1 MQMTRTMTPITRI
14 LSVSMLAL
22 ALVLSLPLAAQEASQ
37 ETQETE
43 RVTAEDI
50 QAEFDEAFET
60 IRAYSKNQRDEA
72 VAAMRET
79 LSKIDAEI
87 AQLEQQARENWAEM
101 SDATQEQTRETLEAL
116 RDRRN
121 ELSEAFG
128 AMQEGGSSAWDE
140 LQDGV
145 ANAWSEVKGAWNAV
159 FDASDND
166 NKN

>member
-1 MQMTRTMTPITRI
+1 MTTTMTPSPRI
-14 LSVSMLAL
+14 LTASMLAL
-22 ALVLSLPLAAQEASQ
+22 SLVLALPLAAQEASK
-37 ETQETE
+37 ETRESD

-60 IRAYSKNQRDEA
+60 IRAYSEDQRNEA

-79 LSKIDAEI
+79 LAQIDAEI
-87 AQLEQQARENWAEM
+87 AKLEQRARENWAEM

-159 FDASDND
+159 FDDSDND
-166 NKN
+166 DEN

>member
-1 MQMTRTMTPITRI
+1 MTKTMAPITRI
-14 LSVSMLAL
+14 LTGSMFAL
-22 ALVLSLPLAAQEASQ
+22 ALVLALPLAAQDSSEEA
-37 ETQETE
+37 QETE
-43 RVTAEDI
+43 SVTADDI

-60 IRAYSKNQRDEA
+60 IRDYSEDQRDEA

-79 LSKIDAEI
+79 LSQIDAEI
-87 AQLEQQARENWAEM
+87 AQLEQRAREDWAEM
-101 SDATQEQTRETLEAL
+101 SDATREETRETLEAL

-128 AMQEGGSSAWDE
+128 AMQEGSVSAWDE

-159 FDASDND
+159 FDDSGND
-166 NKN
+166 DKD